1 MEKKKAFSIL
11 GEIKT
16 AAVTVLMALVSALN
30 LHILVIPAKFAPGGV
45 DGISTMLSALTGG
58 AIGAGWFILAIN
70 IPLLCAAWFFLRRR
84 YVIYTVLYTLCSS
97 GFLVLLEEIE
107 FYSLQMPE
115 ERLLV
120 ALFAGVILGIRTGI
134 MLRNGTSTGGVDIVA
149 GCIHKWKPHLN
160 TERVITLISYTIILS
175 SGFVYRDIQS
185 VMLSLVQMFVF
196 NITAERVLKD
206 TRNAV
211 EFRINTRDP
220 HVLLEKIMYNLKHG
234 ATITE
239 CEGAFTGEKRY
250 IITTIIN
257 MRQLPDMLAL
267 LKEDEGSFVTYSEAK
282 GVRGNFRW
290 RAEDEAK

>member
-1 MEKKKAFSIL
+1 MKEIQTKALL
-11 GEIKT
+11 GEIKSL
-16 AAVTVLMALVSALN
+16 AITVLMALVSALN
-30 LHILVIPAKFAPGGV
+30 LHILVIPAEFAPGGV
-45 DGISTMLSALTGG
+45 DGISTMLSALTG
-58 AIGAGWFILAIN
+58 IGAGWFILCIN
-70 IPLLCAAWFFLRRR
+70 VPLLIAAWFLLRRR
-84 YVIYTVLYTLCSS
+84 YVVHTILYTLCSS
-97 GFLVLLEEIE
+97 GFLVLLENINFFRLEI
-107 FYSLQMPE
+107 PN

-134 MLRNGTSTGGVDIVA
+134 MLKNGASTGGVDIIA
-149 GCIHKWKPHLN
+149 GCIHKCKPHLN
-160 TERVITLISYTIILS
+160 TEWVITCISYTIILS
-175 SGFVYRDIQS
+175 SGFVYGNIQS
-185 VMLSLVQMFVF
+185 IMLSLVQMFVF

-257 MRQLPDMLAL
+257 MRQLPEMLAI
-267 LKEDEGSFVTYSEAK
+267 LKDDEGSFVTYSEAK

-290 RAEDEAK
+290 RADDEAK